1 MVVFSFPLFLR
12 AFASWRQWGIPSI
25 SPSWW
30 VVSVFMRRIWTQAEW
45 FNFGTVTHAP
55 LCYRVINPVLY
66 RWMAPSLRALHVN
79 TPPLSWAIA
88 LLVLTWQW
96 WLIRS
101 THSATSL
108 FVPLFNALGR
118 QVLHPPQVLL
128 FPAVMYKPQI
138 YTHIY
143 ILAFTGALGLGS
155 VLFHCD
161 VSVNGLFPLVLRLA
175 RKPGGCFPLRLSAAI

>member
-1 MVVFSFPLFLR
+1 MWGQTGGCFFSFPLFLR
-12 AFASWRQWGIPSI
+12 AFASWRQWGIPNI

-30 VVSVFMRRIWTQAEW
+30 VVSVSIRRIWTRAER
-45 FNFGTVTHAP
+45 FSFGTVTHAP

-66 RWMAPSLRALHVN
+66 RWMAPSLQALHVN
-79 TPPLSWAIA
+79 TPPVSWAIA
-88 LLVLTWQW
+88 LLALTWQ

-118 QVLHPPQVLL
+118 QVLHPLQVLL
-128 FPAVMYKPQI
+128 FPAVTYKPQI

-143 ILAFTGALGLGS
+143 FGFYRCFRLG
-155 VLFHCD
+155 VCA
-161 VSVNGLFPLVLRLA
+161 FPLWCFGKLAISPCFQAGAQAGRL
-175 RKPGGCFPLRLSAAI
+175 FFT